1 MMSAGTSDIREQ
13 VRRRYAA
20 TAVSVGEACCG
31 PVESCGPDLTGGLY
45 STNET
50 ATLPKTA
57 VEASLGCGNPALVAV
72 LQPGETVLD
81 LGSGAGLD
89 ALLSAKR
96 VGPAGRVIGLD
107 MTDEMLAL
115 ARRSSAEAG
124 AGNVEFRNGF
134 IEAIPLEEASVDAV
148 ISNCVINLSA
158 DKPAVFAEMFRV
170 LRPGGRIAISDI
182 VAGDHLSPADR
193 AERGDWVGC
202 IAGALSVTEYQ
213 NGLRQAGFVDASLTP
228 THTVADGLDSM
239 IIRAVKP

>member
-1 MMSAGTSDIREQ
+1 MLFSDARREMLTGAVAGSPGL
-13 VRRRYAA
+13 
-20 TAVSVGEACCG
+20 GEAF
-31 PVESCGPDLTGGLY
+31 
-45 STNET
+45 
-50 ATLPKTA
+50 A
-57 VEASLGCGNPALVAV
+57 
-72 LQPGETVLD
+72 TVLER
-81 LGSGAGLD
+81 GGEAGLD